1 MREYRFQATD
11 ATVTELRRLRGEWAS
26 FHVDETALVVAL
38 ADGRVIRVQV
48 ESAEIEADFEAF
60 RLEAF
65 HVKGKDAMTTIGFE
79 APADFAEGD
88 NDIVLFTGATW
99 SEPGSVVNGITD
111 ASATMIFSG
120 HPGMLSE
127 TAVMVCITTDA
138 IVIAAK
144 TGNGMLVRTGLAP
157 NTVDVVRDRD
167 AIAKFLL
174 ERGYQSA

>member
-11 ATVTELRRLRGEWAS
+11 STVTELRRLRGAWAT
-26 FHVDETALVVAL
+26 FHVDENALVVAL

-65 HVKGKDAMTTIGFE
+65 HVKGKDAVTTIGFE
-79 APADFAEGD
+79 APADFGEGD

-99 SEPGSVVNGITD
+99 SEPSSVVNGNTD
-111 ASATMIFSG
+111 ARATMVFSG
-120 HPGMLSE
+120 HPGLLSE

-144 TGNGMLVRTGLAP
+144 TGNGILVRTGLAP
-157 NTVDVVRDRD
+157 NSIDVVRDRD
-167 AIAKFLL
+167 VIAKFLL